1 MTQLMILL
9 NLFGLL
15 FWCLTHRDIEWS
27 TPLLSISVIITL
39 GILELTKK

>member
-1 MTQLMILL
+1 MTKLIILL
-9 NLFGLL
+9 NLVSLS

-39 GILELTKK
+39 GFFELIKK